1 MDILESMRRSQ
12 QKRGII
18 PSLISQHSRYAFCK
32 GCGTVIEK
40 ARKNGIEQS
49 YHEPHYGLW
58 EGDEVL
64 YFHEKCGEGE

>member
-1 MDILESMRRSQ
+1 MDIFESLKRSQ
-12 QKRGII
+12 QKEGVV
-18 PSLISQHSRYAFCK
+18 PALSAQHSTYSFCS
-32 GCGTVIEK
+32 GCGTPIEK
-40 ARKNGIEQS
+40 VVKNGITQS